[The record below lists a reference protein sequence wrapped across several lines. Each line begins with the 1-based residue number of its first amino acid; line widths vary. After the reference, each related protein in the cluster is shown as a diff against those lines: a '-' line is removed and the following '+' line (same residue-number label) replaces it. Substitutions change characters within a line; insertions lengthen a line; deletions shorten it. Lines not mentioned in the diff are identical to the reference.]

1 MDNKDI
7 LLLFYCLLCM
17 YYYLLYVCALLV
29 CSVAILK
36 YLCASRTVPDSW
48 YPGDMQRHAR
58 TDEFMSWQH
67 ANLRMTGSLYFRTKV
82 CCVTSFEISRRLKL
96 CGACWCSVLRM
107 LLVNLALE

>member
-1 MDNKDI
+1 MVRWTIKIFDNYFI
-7 LLLFYCLLCM
+7 VYYA
-17 YYYLLYVCALLV
+17 YYYLLYVCAFLV
-29 CSVAILK
+29 YGVAILK

-82 CCVTSFEISRRLKL
+82 CCLTSFPILRRLKL
-96 CGACWCSVLRM
+96 CEACRCFGLCM
-107 LLVNLALE
+107 L